1 MSLFLRR
8 CSHTRVL
15 PVIASAFLQGEQ
27 VGNLTDQQST
37 SEVTSDRAQVCRTGR
52 GSFTDSY

>member
-8 CSHTRVL
+8 CSHTRIL
-15 PVIASAFLQGEQ
+15 PVIASELLQGEQ

-37 SEVTSDRAQVCRTGR
+37 SGVTSDRGQVCRTGR
-52 GSFTDSY
+52 GIIH

>member
-15 PVIASAFLQGEQ
+15 PVISSEFLQGEQ

-37 SEVTSDRAQVCRTGR
+37 SEVTSDRAQVCRTGS
-52 GSFTDSY
+52 GIVH

>member
-37 SEVTSDRAQVCRTGR
+37 SKVTSDMAQVWRTGSR
-52 GSFTDSY
+52 IVH

>member
-15 PVIASAFLQGEQ
+15 PVIASELLQGEQ

-37 SEVTSDRAQVCRTGR
+37 SEVTSDMAQVCRTGSR
-52 GSFTDSY
+52 SVH

>member
-52 GSFTDSY
+52 GIVH